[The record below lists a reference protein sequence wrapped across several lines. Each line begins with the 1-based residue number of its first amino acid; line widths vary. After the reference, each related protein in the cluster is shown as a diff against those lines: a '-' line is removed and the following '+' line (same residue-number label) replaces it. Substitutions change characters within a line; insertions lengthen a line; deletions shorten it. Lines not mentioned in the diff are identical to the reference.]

1 MQNDDDTNLR
11 DIELSISWV
20 YLKLHTDKAVLIEI
34 VLFDEQS
41 TFWQCLRKQR
51 EVEWVYKGETPSS
64 G

>member
-11 DIELSISWV
+11 DIELSISWA
-20 YLKLHTDKAVLIEI
+20 YLKLHTDKALLIEI

-41 TFWQCLRKQR
+41 TFWQCLRKS
-51 EVEWVYKGETPSS
+51 EKCNGYKGETPSS